1 MYGEEKGVQRN
12 IAERAGQRNPNRS
25 PGESNATKP
34 FPSFRE
40 DVGKSVSTDVKRIGT
55 ALNPS
60 GTNQLTRE
68 AQQAAGA
75 RAISRMFG
83 RAVPA
88 VAALEFGYAVGKFID
103 NNTGVGSK
111 IVDRTIG
118 KIIDKYAVGDRDKV
132 ELTERAKEKLDNIIT
147 DKASSEASADAPPR
161 KERTEMRDNPPTTD
175 ASGKDVT
182 FTYAKGGYVRK
193 SNPSLPKLS
202 MPKQYNSVSYGK
214 K

>member
-1 MYGEEKGVQRN
+1 MAMYGEEKGVQRN
-12 IAERAGQRNPNRS
+12 VAERAGQRNPNRS

-111 IVDRTIG
+111 IVDSTIG

-132 ELTERAKEKLDNIIT
+132 ELTEKAKERLDDIIS
-147 DKASSEASADAPPR
+147 DSSPSKETEGRYTRSSDSSAP
-161 KERTEMRDNPPTTD
+161 
-175 ASGKDVT
+175 DVN
-182 FTYAKGGYVRK
+182 FTLAKGGYVRK
-193 SNPSLPKLS
+193 SNPSLPKLA
-202 MPKQYNSVSYGK
+202 MPKQYNAVSYGK